1 MIHKRKLVHSYKAPI
16 EKGFLGEGHLAQGVI
31 SLPYSQ
37 SDPFIALM
45 DDMLDK
51 KNNIP
56 SGGPHPHAGF
66 ETVSLMLDG
75 AIGDMIENLKVGDFQ
90 IMTAGSG
97 IVHTEIIN
105 QPTKGRLLQMWL
117 NLPQKERWVTPRV
130 QDLPAEHVP
139 VFNADGLNIRIYSGA
154 MTGLQSPILNYVP
167 LIVAE
172 FEIKP
177 DVSTTQIIPA
187 NFNSFIYVIEGNVQ
201 VGEEKSILNE
211 GETGW
216 LNLIHEEANSE
227 LILKAG
233 SDGVRLIVYA
243 AKPQGE
249 KFASQ
254 GPFIG
259 DTEQD
264 IKKVYT
270 KYLQGKLEHIAHTS
284 EKQRIKY

>member
-1 MIHKRKLVHSYKAPI
+1 MLHKRKLIQSYKAPI
-16 EKGFLGEGHLAQGVI
+16 EKGFLGEGHRARTVI
-31 SLPYSQ
+31 NLPYSE

-51 KNNIP
+51 KNNLP

-75 AIGDMIENLKVGDFQ
+75 VIGDMIEDLKAGDFQ

-97 IVHTEIIN
+97 IVHTETIN

-139 VFNADGLNIRIYSGA
+139 IFNKDGINIRVYSGSLA
-154 MTGLQSPILNYVP
+154 GLQSPILNYVP
-167 LIVAE
+167 LIAAE
-172 FEIKP
+172 FKIKAGL
-177 DVSTTQIIPA
+177 STAQKIPA
-187 NFNSFIYVIEGNVQ
+187 NFNSFIYVIEGSVQ
-201 VGEEKSILNE
+201 VGEEVSILNE

-216 LNLIHEEANSE
+216 LNLFDDEASSE
-227 LILKAG
+227 LILNAG
-233 SDGVRLIVYA
+233 SEGVRLILYA

-249 KFASQ
+249 NFASH

-259 DTEQD
+259 DNEQD

-270 KYLQGKLEHIAHTS
+270 KYLQGKLEHIADTS
-284 EKQRIKY
+284 AKQRIKY

>member
-1 MIHKRKLVHSYKAPI
+1 MIHKRKLVHSYKAPF
-16 EKGFLGEGHLAQGVI
+16 EKGFLGEGHLARGVI

-75 AIGDMIENLKVGDFQ
+75 AIGDMIENLKAGDFQ

-97 IVHTEIIN
+97 IVHTETIN

-139 VFNADGLNIRIYSGA
+139 VFKADGLNIRIYSGA
-154 MTGLQSPILNYVP
+154 MAGLQSPILNYIP

-177 DVSTTQIIPA
+177 DLSTTQIIPA
-187 NFNSFIYVIEGNVQ
+187 NFNSFIYVIEGDVQ

-216 LNLIHEEANSE
+216 LNLVHEETNSE

-233 SDGVRLIVYA
+233 GDGVRLIVYA

-270 KYLQGKLEHIAHTS
+270 RYLQGKLEHIAYTS

>member
-1 MIHKRKLVHSYKAPI
+1 MIHKRRPVASYKAPI
-16 EKGFLGEGHLAQGVI
+16 EKGFLGEGHLARGVI
-31 SLPYSQ
+31 SVPYSQ

-51 KNNIP
+51 KNNNP

-66 ETVSLMLDG
+66 ETVSLMVDG
-75 AIGDMIENLKVGDFQ
+75 AIGDMIENLKAGDFQ

-97 IVHTEIIN
+97 IVHTETIN

-117 NLPQKERWVTPRV
+117 NLPSKERWVTPRV

-139 VFNADGLNIRIYSGA
+139 VFNADGLSIRIYCGA
-154 MTGLQSPILNYVP
+154 MAGLQSPILNYVP

-172 FEIKP
+172 FALKP
-177 DVSTTQIIPA
+177 NISTSQIIPA
-187 NFNSFIYVIEGNVQ
+187 DFNSFIYIIRGNVQ
-201 VGEEKSILNE
+201 VGKEKSILNE

-216 LNLIHEEANSE
+216 LNLIHKEANSE
-227 LILKAG
+227 LTLEAG
-233 SDGVRLIVYA
+233 SDSVRLIVYA

-259 DTEQD
+259 DTDQD

-270 KYLQGKLEHIAHTS
+270 NYLQGKFEHIAHTS